1 VVGASP
7 KPERYANQAM
17 RLLAQDGRQ
26 AIPINPAFD
35 EIERRK
41 MLSERRISSRTDQY
55 NHDVSR

>member
-17 RLLAQDGRQ
+17 RLVAQHGHHE
-26 AIPINPAFD
+26 IPINPAFD

-41 MLSERRISSRTDQY
+41 MLSECRISSRTDQY
-55 NHDVSR
+55 DHDASQ